1 MLLKKLL
8 GEILAE
14 MGFVT
19 KQNLEEALT
28 KQRKMY
34 KAEVLPERLQRA
46 RLVSEARL
54 ATNTTPALGQILVE
68 MGVTT
73 KDQLD
78 QAMRKQE
85 NLAEVYKSLESE
97 KLGSVV
103 EKCSIINSTL
113 NIAEVLENIMKYANL
128 VTNSAASTLM
138 LLDEETGEL
147 VFSVPTGPKSDKLID
162 IRIPP
167 GKGIAGWVAVNGR
180 HLLIPDVSKDP
191 RFYGKVDKITG
202 YQTKSILCVPLMTK
216 SKMIGVL
223 EVINKADDVAFTEED
238 AMLLNFFAN
247 QVAVAIENARY
258 YGELKH
264 KYEEEKQMQ
273 EKYAEIEK
281 LRALGLMTSGIAHDF
296 NNMLA
301 IITGNIDLIEI
312 EEDKDQILKKVQII
326 KKTALGS
333 AKTIKRLQKYAR
345 TKNDAL
351 QSQAI
356 NFNRLVRDAIE
367 ISTPMWKD
375 GPQEKGLCVEIAPT
389 LSENEPIVLGDDTDL
404 REAIIN
410 MIFNSVDAMPQGGKI
425 DIATYTKNESVYL
438 ELSDNGIGMA
448 EETKD
453 RIFDPFFTTKGITH
467 GGLGMSMLY
476 GTIKRHNGSV
486 DIKTAPGQG
495 TTFTIVLPK
504 GEEKRE
510 RDSEK
515 SSHSIKTEE
524 VNILIIDDEPRIS
537 AVLSEILS
545 KQGHKTSICDS
556 GKDGIDALK
565 NGSYEIL
572 ITDLGMPD
580 TSGWEVINIAKQ
592 IEPGVIT
599 GVITGWDISEAE
611 AKQKGVDFLIT
622 KPFESNQVVQVV
634 ANAVKL
640 KKQVNE

>member
-19 KQNLEEALT
+19 KQHLEEALT
-28 KQRKMY
+28 KQRELHNE
-34 KAEVLPERLQRA
+34 EVLPERLQRT
-46 RLVSEARL
+46 RLISEARL
-54 ATNTTPALGQILVE
+54 ATNTTPALGQILVD

-97 KLGSVV
+97 KLGAVV

-128 VTNSAASTLM
+128 VTNSAASTMM

-147 VFSVPTGPKSDKLID
+147 VFSVPTGPKSDKLTD

-167 GKGIAGWVAVNGR
+167 GKGIAGWVAANEQ

-191 RFYGKVDKITG
+191 RFYGNVDKITG
-202 YQTKSILCVPLMTK
+202 YQTKSILCVPLRTK

-223 EVINKADDVAFTEED
+223 EVINKADGFPFTEED

-301 IITGNIDLIEI
+301 IIAGNIDLIEI
-312 EEDKDQILKKVQII
+312 EEDKDKILKKVQII

-351 QSQAI
+351 QSQTI
-356 NFNRLVRDAIE
+356 NFNSLVRDAIE

-375 GPQEKGLCVEIAPT
+375 SPQEKGFSVEIVDT
-389 LSENEPIVLGDDTDL
+389 LTEEEPIVLGDDTDL

-425 DIATYTKNESVYL
+425 HISTYANNESVCL
-438 ELSDNGIGMA
+438 ELSDNGTGMT

-486 DIKTAPGQG
+486 DIKTMPGQG

-504 GEEKRE
+504 GKEKTE
-510 RDSEK
+510 RASEK

-524 VNILIIDDEPRIS
+524 ANILIIDDEPQIG

-545 KQGHKTSICDS
+545 HQGHQTSVFDN

-580 TSGWEVINIAKQ
+580 LSGWEVINIARQ
-592 IEPGVIT
+592 IEPGVIS

-622 KPFESNQVVQVV
+622 KPFESSQIIQAV

-640 KKQVNE
+640 KTG